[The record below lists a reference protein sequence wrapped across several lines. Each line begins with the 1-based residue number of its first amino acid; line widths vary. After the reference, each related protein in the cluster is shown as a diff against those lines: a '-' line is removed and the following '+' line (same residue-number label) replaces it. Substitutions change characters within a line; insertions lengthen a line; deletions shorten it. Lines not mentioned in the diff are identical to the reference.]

1 MSGLVGALE
10 WHKPLLVGLM
20 YTPELKHPDHSPLMS
35 CDAQGG

>member
-20 YTPELKHPDHSPLMS
+20 YTPELKHPGPQSADVV
-35 CDAQGG
+35 